1 MFYSRYLLNKQGR
14 MGVCRRLRRLYTP
27 SPHFFEMIQF
37 RDHDRINWST
47 TQESPPS
54 AKLDHRAGHAVH
66 AHPLP
71 CHRCLEDD
79 NFDALPSPVQAR
91 GFLRLYADYLDL
103 SVEELI
109 ANQRGE
115 RAEPP
120 PEQAGTSTTAID
132 TEPAEEEPVE
142 EEAEPEPEAEPAE
155 SIPAAPRTP
164 TPSQGIFLAI
174 GVKLCQRRES
184 LSLTLDEVE
193 RHTHVRKHYLQALEA
208 GDFDHLPTSVQARG
222 MLNNYAHFLDL
233 PVDAILLRFAEG
245 LQAKRLERQPQPLES
260 GSRMPGYQ
268 KPNHARFEHGVP
280 PSIRRFLSLDL
291 IFGGGLIL
299 LLLFFAIW
307 GTSQVIRLRSA
318 PKTEATAPSISDILL
333 VSPEP
338 GSGNSAIP
346 QTGELITPSLVNV
359 PTSEVAYPTMI
370 PGHVQV
376 IVVGLERT
384 WVRVTVDGK
393 IELEGR
399 ILAGSAY
406 PFDGSERIEV
416 LTGDGSAVQIIYNQT
431 NLGVMGTFGEVV
443 DLIYTPENVLK
454 PTPTPLPTPTAT
466 PRVTPTA
473 TGTPTQ
479 RYTPTPIAKP

>member
-1 MFYSRYLLNKQGR
+1 MTESMGSTYSVGQQLKKARQVRNLTIEQ
-14 MGVCRRLRRLYTP
+14 V
-27 SPHFFEMIQF
+27 
-37 RDHDRINWST
+37 
-47 TQESPPS
+47 TQ
-54 AKLDHRAGHAVH
+54 ATHIRAYAID
-66 AHPLP
+66 A
-71 CHRCLEDD
+71 LEDD

-91 GFLRLYADYLDL
+91 GFLRLYADYLGL
-103 SVEELI
+103 SLDELI
-109 ANQRGE
+109 TNQRGE
-115 RAEPP
+115 SAEPP
-120 PEQAGTSTTAID
+120 PEQAGTTTTAIE
-132 TEPAEEEPVE
+132 TELAEEEPVE
-142 EEAEPEPEAEPAE
+142 VEVEPEPEAEPDAPE
-155 SIPAAPRTP
+155 TPEPVPVAPRTP
-164 TPSQGIFLAI
+164 TPSQSIFLAI
-174 GVKLCQRRES
+174 GAELRQRRES

-233 PVDAILLRFAEG
+233 QLDAILLRFAEG
-245 LQAKRLERQPQPLES
+245 LQAQRLERQPQDLES
-260 GSRMPGYQ
+260 SNRTPGHQ
-268 KPNHARFEHGVP
+268 KLLRARFEHSVP
-280 PSIRRFLSLDL
+280 PSIRRFLSFDL

-307 GTSQVIRLRSA
+307 GTSQVIGLRA
-318 PKTEATAPSISDILL
+318 VPKTEANAPSISDVLL

-338 GSGNSAIP
+338 GSGTSAAP
-346 QTGELITPSLVNV
+346 QTSELITPGTANV
-359 PTSEVAYPTMI
+359 PITAVAYPTLI

-376 IVVGLERT
+376 IVIGLERA

-416 LTGDGSAVQIIYNQT
+416 LTGKGSAVRIIYNQT
-431 NLGVMGTFGEVV
+431 NLGVMGTIGEVV
-443 DLIYTPENVLK
+443 DLIYTPKNVLK

-473 TGTPTQ
+473 TRTPTP
-479 RYTPTPIAKP
+479 RYTPTPTAKP